1 MLPAT
6 ASRYASRVLPGISR
20 AGDPLLGV
28 RLFPE
33 GWRSLPDRLSTYGLT
48 EKEISLVEASVE
60 QVIWYFGEVNDGL
73 RRIWRP
79 IPEND
84 LCIAATTLRYGLIQ
98 AA

>member
-1 MLPAT
+1 M
-6 ASRYASRVLPGISR
+6 LPGISR

-60 QVIWYFGEVNDGL
+60 QVVWYFGEVRDGL

-84 LCIAATTLRYGLIQ
+84 LWIAATTLRYGLIQ